1 MTKALVKDY
10 LTHSQDTGEHWTYH
24 SLTPREREILKLLAE
39 GYTNEEIADLLA
51 RSVKTIETHRAH
63 LMEKLDLHDR
73 VELVRYAIRHGLIQ
87 A

>member
-24 SLTPREREILKLLAE
+24 SLTPREREILKLIAE